1 MASKSVGVKGRGDKG
16 LEKPEPKRRRGNKA
30 LVDNAPRRATTA
42 APKPPPKRRAGQSAE
57 AADDGSE
64 IGRRV
69 GRTRGNLKRVHARE
83 GNDRSLATSKEHT
96 ARRNVK
102 LDDAGMSKTL
112 EDSATGK
119 PSRKSTRKSANR
131 TKESQLARRTKRKL
145 HSPKSRA
152 TRARTAAG

>member
-1 MASKSVGVKGRGDKG
+1 MASKSVTSGERG
-16 LEKPEPKRRRGNKA
+16 LERPEPKRRRGNKA
-30 LVDNAPRRATTA
+30 LVDNAPRRTTAA

-57 AADDGSE
+57 AADAGSE

-69 GRTRGNLKRVHARE
+69 GRTQGNLKRVHARD
-83 GNDRSLATSKEHT
+83 GTDRSRATSKEHT

-131 TKESQLARRTKRKL
+131 TKESQLTRKTRRKL
-145 HSPKSRA
+145 HSPGSRA
-152 TRARTAAG
+152 VRARAR